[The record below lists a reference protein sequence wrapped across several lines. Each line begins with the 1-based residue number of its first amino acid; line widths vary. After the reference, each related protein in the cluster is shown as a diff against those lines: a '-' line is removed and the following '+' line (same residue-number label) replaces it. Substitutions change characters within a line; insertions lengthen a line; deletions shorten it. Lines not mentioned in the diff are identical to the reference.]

1 MIDNILINLSN
12 SKLFSGCIML
22 LTNIGGKYLMMDM
35 PNNMEKIF
43 ANNFILRCLV
53 LFSVFFMAT
62 RDIKISVLLSLLYF
76 IVMYFFINEKSS
88 FCLIISDNNL
98 TLKSNTES
106 KLNTYS
112 KTDSKTDLNSKITL
126 DEYNKAKEIINNYNL
141 RK

>member
-12 SKLFSGCIML
+12 SKLFGGCIML

-43 ANNFILRCLV
+43 SNNFILRCLV

-62 RDIKISVLLSLLYF
+62 RDIKTSVLLSLLYF

-88 FCLIISDNNL
+88 FCIIKNDSNSTL
-98 TLKSNTES
+98 TPN
-106 KLNTYS
+106 
-112 KTDSKTDLNSKITL
+112 LNSKITL
-126 DEYNKAKEIINNYNL
+126 EEYNKAKEIINNYNL